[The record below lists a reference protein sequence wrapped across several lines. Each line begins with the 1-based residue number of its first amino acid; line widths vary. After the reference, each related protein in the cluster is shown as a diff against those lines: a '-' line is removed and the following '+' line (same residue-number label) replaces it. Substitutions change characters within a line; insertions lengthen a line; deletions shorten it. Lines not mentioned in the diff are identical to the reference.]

1 VKLSTLING
10 KNVVF
15 KDENGGAAK
24 VITADL
30 NQKKNGVNHLIDSLY
45 CQNN

>member
-1 VKLSTLING
+1 LKLSTLING

-30 NQKKNGVNHLIDSLY
+30 DQKKMGLTI
-45 CQNN
+45 